1 MTQGFMQSANPLIDV
16 TLLPAY
22 FAETADCFERAVS
35 FAGRSTSTIRV
46 GPLPLS
52 LEFAGPALEPYITH
66 AFGHLAAIAA
76 NPDLRVFLWDSKST
90 GIAMPPPPWKWGAF
104 VRNEVHIGD
113 RFKIVYNGDSGSLIM
128 YDVDARQAIF
138 WIRDAA
144 DIPPYMT
151 GAPLLPVM
159 NWWMES
165 NGCQL
170 AHAGAV
176 GMPDGG
182 VLLVGRG
189 GSGKSTTALACLID
203 GLEFAADDYCVLS
216 ATHPAHIHSLYCSAK
231 LAADSRDRLPALA
244 SAIYNPGAVPSEK
257 TLYMINRIFS
267 ERISAG
273 FPLRAILLP
282 RIDAIKATTLKPL
295 RPASV
300 LRALAPSTIFQLPG
314 AGASA
319 LQTLASIIRGVPCF
333 EIAVGSDL
341 TRIPA
346 VIRTLLEEAQLAAR
360 CGGLSDG

>member
-1 MTQGFMQSANPLIDV
+1 VTTIGFMQAANPIIDV
-16 TLLPAY
+16 ALLPAY
-22 FAETADCFERAVS
+22 FAETAKCFSRAVS
-35 FAGRSTSTIRV
+35 FAGKFTHTLCV

-52 LEFAGPALEPYITH
+52 LEFAGPALEPYIIP
-66 AFGHLAAIAA
+66 AFGHLAAT
-76 NPDLRVFLWDSKST
+76 NTTPDLRVFLWDAKST
-90 GIAMPPPPWKWGAF
+90 GIEMPPPPWKWGAF
-104 VRNEVHIGD
+104 IRNEVYIGD

-128 YDVDARQAIF
+128 YDADARQAIF

-144 DIPPYMT
+144 NVPHYMT

-176 GMPDGG
+176 GTPDGG

-203 GLEFAADDYCVLS
+203 GLEFAADDYCVLA
-216 ATHPAHIHSLYCSAK
+216 ATHPARIHSLYCSAK

-244 SAIYNPGAVPSEK
+244 DAIYKPGAAPSEK
-257 TLYMINRIFS
+257 TLFLINRIFP

-273 FPLRAILLP
+273 FPLRSILLP
-282 RIDAIKATTLKPL
+282 RIDATNATTLKPL

-314 AGASA
+314 AGGTA
-319 LQTLASIIRGVPCF
+319 LQTLASIIRRVPCF
-333 EIAVGSDL
+333 EIAVGLDL

-346 VIRTLLEEAQLAAR
+346 AIRTLLEE
-360 CGGLSDG
+360 G